1 MAKKVKR
8 LTIWDGG
15 SNNQALQSAD
25 HLSPGLPFT
34 HIDRHTDQSISVQV
48 RKNETLNRFETC
60 NRCSSLTGP
69 H

>member
-1 MAKKVKR
+1 M
-8 LTIWDGG
+8 I
-15 SNNQALQSAD
+15 SHNNQALQSAD

-48 RKNETLNRFETC
+48 RKNETLIDSKHATDAD
-60 NRCSSLTGP
+60 

>member
-1 MAKKVKR
+1 M
-8 LTIWDGG
+8 I
-15 SNNQALQSAD
+15 SHNNQALQSAD

-60 NRCSSLTGP
+60 NRCWSL
-69 H
+69 